1 MRVDSS
7 VGCKTTCL
15 CTTVLRPA
23 IPGHNAGEFDDC
35 KEGWI
40 KGKTRK

>member
-1 MRVDSS
+1 MRVDGS
-7 VGCKTTCL
+7 VLCETTRL
-15 CTTVLRPA
+15 CTTVLGPA
-23 IPGHNAGEFDDC
+23 IPGHDAGEFDDC